1 MKRLLSSTA
10 LLLAITF
17 SSKLIGFV
25 RELILLE
32 SLGIGVEL
40 DVFVVLYGLVNL
52 LSGALGICIVTSLT
66 PIAGAYRSRRDTLQ
80 LLGEGA
86 RMGAYTGL
94 AALAACVSYASIFGD
109 LGASDTWFVAL
120 IVPLVVPFALI
131 AEYQVALFLS
141 RGQRVP
147 VIAGNLIISLPLV
160 AALLLF
166 DLGIVAYAAGLAAS
180 FALRA
185 AIFTV
190 ILLRG
195 LPADDENEVQPH
207 SSLFAARL
215 TRTLAGGSAM
225 LAIAAVAVTAQMV
238 AREIA
243 EGEATVVAYGLKVPQ
258 FIITSIWFV
267 LGTGFFSG
275 LVRRGTAGAK
285 RKIVIF
291 SAVNLAMTIG
301 TFAAVLALSAI
312 PDNAAAAV
320 SPDIVMVIAASVPFL
335 PLIVLTPLAEMTQRL
350 LAATDH
356 HRLVL
361 SIAGAILLGGF
372 AAQAIALLSASVNL
386 LAWSPAIAG
395 GLGGVVCMSILLRLP
410 LSRRD
415 NPDNTSISD
424 NKALSNA
431 PS

>member
-1 MKRLLSSTA
+1 M
-10 LLLAITF
+10 
-17 SSKLIGFV
+17 
-25 RELILLE
+25 
-32 SLGIGVEL
+32 
-40 DVFVVLYGLVNL
+40 
-52 LSGALGICIVTSLT
+52 
-66 PIAGAYRSRRDTLQ
+66 
-80 LLGEGA
+80 
-86 RMGAYTGL
+86 
-94 AALAACVSYASIFGD
+94 
-109 LGASDTWFVAL
+109 
-120 IVPLVVPFALI
+120 PLVVPFALV

-195 LPADDENEVQPH
+195 VPADDENEVQPH

-275 LVRRGTAGAK
+275 LVISGTAGAK

-312 PDNAAAAV
+312 PDIAAAAA

-361 SIAGAILLGGF
+361 SITGAILLGGF
-372 AAQAIALLSASVNL
+372 AAQALALASASVNL

-415 NPDNTSISD
+415 NPDNPSISD